1 MAGSANRLTWED
13 RVRLRDFDVLT
24 FDCYGTLIDWE
35 SGLYAAL
42 GPLLARANV
51 AGGRVPGANVP
62 GASVPGASVP
72 GANVPGANIP
82 GAGVPASDA
91 PTERD
96 AALAIFAEREASQ
109 QAATP
114 DMPYAALLAEVHG
127 QLARAWGMAVS
138 DEENQRFG
146 ASVRDWPA
154 FPDTV
159 AALQALKRH
168 FRLVILSNV
177 DRESFRGSNQRLGV
191 TFDAIHTAQDI
202 GSYKPDPRNFR
213 YLLDRLKDDGVAPDR
228 VLHVA
233 QSLFHDHAPANAV
246 GLASAWI
253 DRRAGSPGWGAT
265 SAPPA
270 GVSYDLRFDSLGAL
284 VAAHRAELAAGADPV
299 R

>member
-1 MAGSANRLTWED
+1 MRLC
-13 RVRLRDFDVLT
+13 DFDVLT

-42 GPLLARANV
+42 GPLLVRAEV
-51 AGGRVPGANVP
+51 TAA
-62 GASVPGASVP
+62 
-72 GANVPGANIP
+72 
-82 GAGVPASDA
+82 
-91 PTERD
+91 RD
-96 AALAIFAEREASQ
+96 AVLATFAEREASQ

-114 DMPYAALLAEVHG
+114 DMPYAALLTEVHG
-127 QLARAWGMAVS
+127 QLARHWGVAVS
-138 DEENQRFG
+138 DEESRRFG
-146 ASVRDWPA
+146 ASVGDWPA

-159 AALQALKRH
+159 AALQTLKRH

-177 DRESFRGSNQRLGV
+177 DRDSFRGSNQRLGV

-213 YLLDRLKDDGVAPDR
+213 YLLDRLAEDGVAPGR

-253 DRRAGSPGWGAT
+253 DRRGGSTGWGAT

-270 GVSYDLRFDSLGAL
+270 GVRYDMRFDSLGAL
-284 VAAHRAELAAGADPV
+284 VAAHQAELASG
-299 R
+299 

>member
-24 FDCYGTLIDWE
+24 FDCYSTLIDWE

-51 AGGRVPGANVP
+51 AGT
-62 GASVPGASVP
+62 
-72 GANVPGANIP
+72 NVPGANAP
-82 GAGVPASDA
+82 GAKFPAADA
-91 PTERD
+91 TAERD
-96 AALAIFAEREASQ
+96 AVLAIFAEREASQ

-127 QLARAWGMAVS
+127 QLARAWGVPAS

-146 ASVRDWPA
+146 ASVGDWPA

-177 DRESFRGSNQRLGV
+177 DRDSFRGSYQRLGV

-253 DRRAGSPGWGAT
+253 DRRAGSTGWGAT

-270 GVSYDLRFDSLGAL
+270 GVRYDLRFDSLGAL
-284 VAAHRAELAAGADPV
+284 AAAHQVELASG
-299 R
+299 